1 MKKLRINSMKT
12 GLVLEGGAKRGIYTA
27 GVLDVLLEHNIL
39 ADGVVGVSA
48 GAIHGCSYASL
59 QAGRS
64 IRYNMKYGND
74 YRFMS
79 FKSWLKT
86 GSVVDTEFCY
96 HELPEKL
103 DVFDND
109 AFMKSGV
116 DFYAVCSN
124 LETGSPEYIL
134 CRDMFAEIDVL
145 RASASLPL
153 VSKIVET
160 KGLKLLDGGITD
172 SIPLK
177 AAQQLGFDRNIV
189 VLTRPAGY
197 RKKPAPLQ
205 WLTAWV
211 YRKYP
216 RFVEAVRKRH
226 DMYNAE
232 LEYVERQEKAGK
244 ILVLRPSRLIKVAKM
259 EQNLNRVREM
269 YELGR
274 HDAEA
279 VLDKIKDYTA
289 GKTCHM

>member
-1 MKKLRINSMKT
+1 MKT

-27 GVLDVLLEHNIL
+27 GVLDVLLENKIL
-39 ADGVVGVSA
+39 TDGVIGVSA
-48 GAIHGCSYASL
+48 GAIHGCSYAAL

-64 IRYNMKYGND
+64 IRYNLKYGND

-79 FKSWLKT
+79 FKSLLLT
-86 GSVVDTEFCY
+86 GSVVDTQFCY

-103 DVFDND
+103 DPFDNE
-109 AFMKSGV
+109 AFMKSGIE
-116 DFYAVCSN
+116 FYAVCSN
-124 LETGSPEYIL
+124 LETGKAEYIR

-153 VSKIVET
+153 ASKIVEV
-160 KGLKLLDGGITD
+160 KGMKLLDGGITD

-177 AAQQLGFDRNIV
+177 ASQQLGFEKNLV
-189 VLTRPAGY
+189 VLTRPSGY

-205 WLTAWV
+205 WLTALV

-216 RFVEAVRKRH
+216 RFVEAIRRRH

-232 LEYVERQEKAGK
+232 LDYVEQQEKAGNV
-244 ILVLRPSRLIKVAKM
+244 LVLRPSRTIKVAKM
-259 EQNLNRVREM
+259 EQNLERVKEM
-269 YELGR
+269 YDLGR

-279 VLDKIKDYTA
+279 VLAHVKHYMA
-289 GKTCHM
+289 G

>member
-1 MKKLRINSMKT
+1 MKT

-27 GVLDVLLEHNIL
+27 GVLDVMLEHNLL

-79 FKSWLKT
+79 LKSLLLT

-103 DVFDND
+103 DVFDNE
-109 AFMKSGV
+109 AFMKSGIE
-116 DFYAVCSN
+116 FYAVCSN
-124 LETGSPEYIL
+124 LETGKPEYIR
-134 CRDMFAEIDVL
+134 CRDMFKEIDIL

-153 VSKIVET
+153 AAKIVEI
-160 KGLKLLDGGITD
+160 GGMKLLDGGITD

-177 AAQQLGFDRNIV
+177 ASQQLGFEKNIV
-189 VLTRPAGY
+189 VLTRPLGY

-205 WLTAWV
+205 WLTALV

-216 RFVEAVRKRH
+216 RFVEAICRRH

-232 LEYVERQEKAGK
+232 LDYVEQQEKAGE
-244 ILVLRPSRLIKVAKM
+244 ILVLRPSRLLKVAKM
-259 EQNLNRVREM
+259 EKNLNRVKEM

-274 HDAEA
+274 YDAEA
-279 VLDKIKDYTA
+279 VLDKIKHYMA
-289 GKTCHM
+289 E